1 MIYQNPRTGIRID
14 LAALSDEEQRFY
26 RAAKERSDNGIP
38 WFDFDDFAFG
48 SNSPLYRGRASHH
61 EVLQHPL
68 YIVLKDMW
76 LELGVR
82 QGRVRAETRKV
93 FPDAPRRTKGE
104 SGKAAHERNR
114 TKTRNVAVAY
124 TSARARH

>member
-14 LAALSDEEQRFY
+14 LPSLNHAEQTFY
-26 RAAKERSDNGIP
+26 RAAKQRFDDGVP

-48 SNSPLYRGRASHH
+48 RSSPLYRGRTSHH

-68 YIVLKDMW
+68 YVALKDMW

-93 FPDAPRRTKGE
+93 FADASRRTKSG
-104 SGKAAHERNR
+104 SGKAAHERDR
-114 TKTRNVAVAY
+114 TKTRNVALAH
-124 TSARARH
+124 TSARAGH